1 MESNTKTDK
10 IADIVTNLPLEDI
23 LNTVETVAPFVEL
36 VPVVGVYIGKSL
48 PYITKVIRILIVV
61 QPVAINVQNN
71 LLGNQ
76 ELAQLPAPQQA
87 PKNDLLNKYTFI
99 PSEDTPQLNA
109 LRMMV
114 EIALEDGELTN
125 EEMTMLSSKAIQS
138 GIDIDLFKLGLS
150 NELKKIIQ

>member
-1 MESNTKTDK
+1 MESNTKIDK

-23 LNTVETVAPFVEL
+23 LNTVETVAPFVEF